1 MIVWACEDYL
11 AEGYKQLNDES
22 TYTEVKHSNDK
33 TLPDLI
39 EKSNNL
45 FERLNKK
52 KTISEKELTYFSY
65 SFKC

>member
-1 MIVWACEDYL
+1 MIVWACEAYL

-33 TLPDLI
+33 TLPDLT